1 MIWERFSPKLTNIK
15 MFMFRY
21 LGVWNLKM
29 LKWGEERELC
39 WLNECFKLGMSMGQG
54 RKGTSLSPQPC
65 VFPVPIFDSC
75 HESFLSTSWSLIL
88 VMHFY
93 PCICS
98 QRIRAVPIISLN
110 VKIKNKIKSFLIFYQ
125 SSIAL
130 VFHIYLKKTQLFHIY
145 RWFLLFSYEL

>member
-1 MIWERFSPKLTNIK
+1 MLLLNKYVLTYFEIGKWEIIWERFTPKLTNIK

-39 WLNECFKLGMSMGQG
+39 WLNECFKLEMSMGQERNG
-54 RKGTSLSPQPC
+54 ISLSPQPC
-65 VFPVPIFDSC
+65 MFPIPIFDSC
-75 HESFLSTSWSLIL
+75 HEGFLSTSWSLIL

-93 PCICS
+93 PCICF

-110 VKIKNKIKSFLIFYQ
+110 VQIKNKIILFLFLYQ
-125 SSIAL
+125 SSI
-130 VFHIYLKKTQLFHIY
+130 V
-145 RWFLLFSYEL
+145 